1 MNPEKEI
8 DIAEL
13 KKLCRLNCTMEEIA
27 AFFDCNKK
35 TIERRMADD
44 EDFKRA
50 VDDGR
55 SMGRLSMRRKQLE
68 LMENGNATMAIW
80 LGKQYLG
87 QSDKVSQA
95 LTGLDGGAIKTE
107 WTVRI
112 VDARNDDPA

>member
-8 DIAEL
+8 DIVEL

-35 TIERRMADD
+35 TIERRMEQD
-44 EDFKRA
+44 EEFRRA
-50 VDDGR
+50 VEDGR

-87 QSDKVSQA
+87 QSDKISQQM
-95 LTGLDGGAIKTE
+95 TGLDGGPIQNK
-107 WTVRI
+107 WTIEI
-112 VDARNDDPA
+112 VDAKPPTA